1 MKKSP
6 QKVCPPLSIS
16 ACFLGNYPPLKDR
29 RQQAASGSNHAFS
42 AGQSLAQMLL
52 AKRAGSNNKPLRLL
66 KRIAQSRLQ
75 QLLVL
80 TLLPLSAVAMQP
92 LDENQLANVTGQ
104 DGVNINLTLPGKTTF
119 DMTLYDRDGIP
130 ASVFSDYVDDDG
142 YPIAKTDTGAIAGA
156 PGALIMNDIG
166 IDVSQS
172 SAPIKLVIDAGSTAQ
187 GAPVLNIN
195 VSLPEKAV
203 IHLGDLK
210 LASTSNA
217 TGQEW
222 NVDGTS
228 TLLLS
233 NGGNGYDLQVGGS
246 SVNIQLGNVAQLVKI
261 TPVIGSQNPNQAAS
275 QRSFFPIFLTD
286 FTFKQGIHI
295 EGLELKDAY
304 KDGNGKQPNGVKIDN
319 LYINDNVYDAGS
331 DSYASLKTS
340 ETADLTIE
348 GWGGSITDQ
357 GMAFAIGQLG
367 DATGGINIQ
376 MNGNHLGGST
386 SLGNLYIQ
394 GLHMGDSVLTIAGH

>member
-1 MKKSP
+1 MKTYP
-6 QKVCPPLSIS
+6 HKVCPPLFTS
-16 ACFLGNYPPLKDR
+16 ARFLANYSPPKGR
-29 RQQAASGSNHAFS
+29 RQQATSGSNHAFS
-42 AGQSLAQMLL
+42 VGRLL
-52 AKRAGSNNKPLRLL
+52 ARTLLANKAEPKKSLLLL
-66 KRIAQSRLQ
+66 KRVARSRLQ

-80 TLLPLSAVAMQP
+80 ALLPLSAVAMQP

-130 ASVFSDYVDDDG
+130 ASVFSDYVENG
-142 YPIAKTDTGAIAGA
+142 YHIAKTDTGAVVGA

-172 SAPIKLVIDAGSTAQ
+172 SAPIQLVLDAGSTAQ
-187 GAPVLNIN
+187 GKPVLNIN

-217 TGQEW
+217 TGQKW

-246 SVNIQLGNVAQLVKI
+246 SVNIQLGKVAQLVQI

-275 QRSFFPIFLTD
+275 QRSFSPIFLTD

-304 KDGNGKQPNGVKIDN
+304 KDGSGKQPNGVKIDN
-319 LYINDNVYDAGS
+319 LYVNDNVYDAGS

-340 ETADLTIE
+340 ETANLTIK
-348 GWGGSITDQ
+348 GMGGSITNQ

-376 MNGNHLGGST
+376 MNGNHLGGSA